1 MGLKTIGRFT
11 YDSATPQVVDAGGNI
26 PFSTETATCNLSCDG
41 ETVTIDQCGV
51 FLVLADVTFVAEET
65 GTIEAQLYRNGN
77 AVPGAHT
84 YATAAAEG
92 DYAPVSFCTVI
103 SIPRCGQATVNVKVT
118 EATNVTVANLIVMKV
133 A

>member
-11 YDSATPQVVDAGGNI
+11 YDSATAQTVDAGGNI
-26 PFSTETATCNLSCDG
+26 PFSTSTATCNLTCDG

-51 FLVLADVTFVAEET
+51 FLVLADATFVAEGA

-77 AVPGAHT
+77 AVPGAHAYT
-84 YATAAAEG
+84 SALDEG
-92 DYAPVSFCTVI
+92 DYYPVSFCTVV
-103 SIPRCGQATVNVKVT
+103 SIPKCGQATVNIKVT
-118 EATNVTVANLIVMKV
+118 EAADVTVANLIIMKV